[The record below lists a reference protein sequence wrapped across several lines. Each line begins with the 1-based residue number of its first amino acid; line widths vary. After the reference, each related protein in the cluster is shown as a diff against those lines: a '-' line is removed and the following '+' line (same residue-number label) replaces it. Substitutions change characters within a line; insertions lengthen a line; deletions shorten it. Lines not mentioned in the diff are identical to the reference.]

1 MFKNNYLHIFWLVC
15 LMAPAHAAYPDR
27 PIRMIVAFPPG
38 GPTDIVSR
46 VIAKRLGERLVAD
59 MTTMRAGLLKMGR
72 PPLAAQVDTALAAL
86 HRQHVVHLDIKP
98 SNIMFR
104 PDGTAVLVDFGLSR
118 HEQLPDLLEE
128 EFTLPMGTGPY
139 MSPEQVRGGSE
150 LSFQSDMFSLGVV
163 LYGLRLTVQDID
175 HVGIAGVAIDTMIL
189 GSTFALACLIGT
201 RWLGLERKTAM
212 LIGAGSAICGA
223 AAVMAAEPVVKARA
237 EQVTVAVATVVVFGT
252 LAIFLYPAL
261 FELNRH
267 WALIPGGANGF
278 GIYVGSTI
286 HEVAQVVAAARS
298 VGPDAANSAVIA
310 KMVRVMMLAPFLVML
325 SAWLARDSTL
335 QALVEAEHAH
345 AKGQLAVP
353 WFAFG
358 FVAVVLL
365 NSLQWLPASVVAVT
379 IEIDTAL
386 LAMAMAALGLATH
399 IGAIRK
405 AGAKPLLLALILF
418 GWLIVGGALIN
429 RWVPALLG

>member
-1 MFKNNYLHIFWLVC
+1 M
-15 LMAPAHAAYPDR
+15 HALSTSQAS
-27 PIRMIVAFPPG
+27 PG
-38 GPTDIVSR
+38 PSAGHR
-46 VIAKRLGERLVAD
+46 AARLRLQ
-59 MTTMRAGLLKMGR
+59 
-72 PPLAAQVDTALAAL
+72 LAALLPGLALSGALAATGIAL
-86 HRQHVVHLDIKP
+86 GHIGWLQDHGFSALTLAI
-98 SNIMFR
+98 
-104 PDGTAVLVDFGLSR
+104 VLGMLVGNTVYPLVPRLAAASGAGVNVSK
-118 HEQLPDLLEE
+118 QNLL
-128 EFTLPMGTGPY
+128 
-139 MSPEQVRGGSE
+139 R
-150 LSFQSDMFSLGVV
+150 LGVV
-163 LYGLRLTVQDID
+163 LYGLRLTVQDIG
-175 HVGIAGVAIDTMIL
+175 HVGIAGVAIDALVL
-189 GSTFALACLIGT
+189 GSTFALACFIGT
-201 RWLGLERKTAM
+201 RWLGLDRKTAM
-212 LIGAGSAICGA
+212 LIGTGSSICGA

-261 FELNRH
+261 FELNQH

-278 GIYVGSTI
+278 GIYAGSTI

-325 SAWLARDSTL
+325 SAWLARDDKR
-335 QALVEAEHAH
+335 HAH
-345 AKGQLAVP
+345 TSAATGQAPGKLAVP

-358 FVAVVLL
+358 FVAVVLF

-379 IEIDTAL
+379 TEIDTAL
-386 LAMAMAALGLATH
+386 LAMAMAALGLSTH

>member
-1 MFKNNYLHIFWLVC
+1 M
-15 LMAPAHAAYPDR
+15 HALSTSQAS
-27 PIRMIVAFPPG
+27 PG
-38 GPTDIVSR
+38 PSAGHR
-46 VIAKRLGERLVAD
+46 AARLRLQ
-59 MTTMRAGLLKMGR
+59 
-72 PPLAAQVDTALAAL
+72 LAALLPGLALSGALAATGIAL
-86 HRQHVVHLDIKP
+86 GHIGWLQDHGFSALTLAI
-98 SNIMFR
+98 
-104 PDGTAVLVDFGLSR
+104 VLGMLVGNTVYPLVPRLAAASGAGVNVSK
-118 HEQLPDLLEE
+118 QNLL
-128 EFTLPMGTGPY
+128 
-139 MSPEQVRGGSE
+139 R
-150 LSFQSDMFSLGVV
+150 LGVV
-163 LYGLRLTVQDID
+163 LYGLRLTVQDIG
-175 HVGIAGVAIDTMIL
+175 HVGIAGVAIDALVL
-189 GSTFALACLIGT
+189 GSTFALACFIGT
-201 RWLGLERKTAM
+201 RWLGLDRKTAM
-212 LIGAGSAICGA
+212 LIGAGSSICGA

-261 FELNRH
+261 FELNQH

-278 GIYVGSTI
+278 GIYAGSTI
-286 HEVAQVVAAARS
+286 HEVAQVMAAARS

-325 SAWLARDSTL
+325 SAWLARDDKR
-335 QALVEAEHAH
+335 HAH
-345 AKGQLAVP
+345 TSAATGQAPGKLAVP

-358 FVAVVLL
+358 FVAVVLF

-379 IEIDTAL
+379 TEIDTAL
-386 LAMAMAALGLATH
+386 LAMAMAALGLSTH

>member
-1 MFKNNYLHIFWLVC
+1 M
-15 LMAPAHAAYPDR
+15 HALSTSQAS
-27 PIRMIVAFPPG
+27 PG
-38 GPTDIVSR
+38 PSAGHR
-46 VIAKRLGERLVAD
+46 AARLRLQ
-59 MTTMRAGLLKMGR
+59 
-72 PPLAAQVDTALAAL
+72 LAALLPGLALSGALAATGIAL
-86 HRQHVVHLDIKP
+86 GHIGWLQDHGFSALTLAI
-98 SNIMFR
+98 
-104 PDGTAVLVDFGLSR
+104 VLGMLVGNTVYPLVPRLAAASGAGVNVSK
-118 HEQLPDLLEE
+118 QNLL
-128 EFTLPMGTGPY
+128 
-139 MSPEQVRGGSE
+139 R
-150 LSFQSDMFSLGVV
+150 LGVV
-163 LYGLRLTVQDID
+163 LYGLRLTVQDIG
-175 HVGIAGVAIDTMIL
+175 HVGIAGVAIDALVL
-189 GSTFALACLIGT
+189 GSTFALACFIGT
-201 RWLGLERKTAM
+201 RWLGLDRKTAM
-212 LIGAGSAICGA
+212 LIGAGSSICGA

-261 FELNRH
+261 FELNQH

-278 GIYVGSTI
+278 GIYAGSTI

-325 SAWLARDSTL
+325 SAWLARDDKR
-335 QALVEAEHAH
+335 HAH
-345 AKGQLAVP
+345 TSAATGQAPGKLAVP

>member
-1 MFKNNYLHIFWLVC
+1 M
-15 LMAPAHAAYPDR
+15 HALSTSQAS
-27 PIRMIVAFPPG
+27 PG
-38 GPTDIVSR
+38 PSAGHR
-46 VIAKRLGERLVAD
+46 AARLRLQ
-59 MTTMRAGLLKMGR
+59 
-72 PPLAAQVDTALAAL
+72 LAALLPGLALSGALAATGIAL
-86 HRQHVVHLDIKP
+86 GHIGWLQDHGFSALTLAI
-98 SNIMFR
+98 
-104 PDGTAVLVDFGLSR
+104 VLGMLVGNTVYPLVPRLAAASGAGVNVSK
-118 HEQLPDLLEE
+118 QNLL
-128 EFTLPMGTGPY
+128 
-139 MSPEQVRGGSE
+139 R
-150 LSFQSDMFSLGVV
+150 LGVV
-163 LYGLRLTVQDID
+163 LYGLRLTVQDIGQ
-175 HVGIAGVAIDTMIL
+175 VGIAGVAIDALVL
-189 GSTFALACLIGT
+189 GSTFALACFIGT
-201 RWLGLERKTAM
+201 RWLGLDRKTAM
-212 LIGAGSAICGA
+212 LIGAGSSICGA

-261 FELNRH
+261 FELNQH

-278 GIYVGSTI
+278 GIYAGSTI

-325 SAWLARDSTL
+325 SAWLARDDKR
-335 QALVEAEHAH
+335 HAH
-345 AKGQLAVP
+345 TSAATGQAPGKLAVP

-358 FVAVVLL
+358 FVAVVLF

-379 IEIDTAL
+379 TEIDTAL
-386 LAMAMAALGLATH
+386 LAMAMAALGLSTH

>member
-1 MFKNNYLHIFWLVC
+1 M
-15 LMAPAHAAYPDR
+15 HALSTSQAS
-27 PIRMIVAFPPG
+27 PG
-38 GPTDIVSR
+38 PSAGHR
-46 VIAKRLGERLVAD
+46 AARLRLQ
-59 MTTMRAGLLKMGR
+59 
-72 PPLAAQVDTALAAL
+72 LAALLPGLALSGALAATGIAL
-86 HRQHVVHLDIKP
+86 GHIGWLQDHGFSALTLAI
-98 SNIMFR
+98 
-104 PDGTAVLVDFGLSR
+104 VLGMLVGNTVYPLVPRLAAASGAGVNVSK
-118 HEQLPDLLEE
+118 QNLL
-128 EFTLPMGTGPY
+128 
-139 MSPEQVRGGSE
+139 R
-150 LSFQSDMFSLGVV
+150 LGVV
-163 LYGLRLTVQDID
+163 LYGLRLTVQDIG
-175 HVGIAGVAIDTMIL
+175 HVGIAGVAIDALVL
-189 GSTFALACLIGT
+189 GSTFALACFIGT
-201 RWLGLERKTAM
+201 RWLGLDRKTAM
-212 LIGAGSAICGA
+212 LIGAGSSICGA

-261 FELNRH
+261 FELNQH

-278 GIYVGSTI
+278 GIYAGSTI

-325 SAWLARDSTL
+325 SAWLARDDKR
-335 QALVEAEHAH
+335 HAH
-345 AKGQLAVP
+345 TSAATGQAPGKLAVP

-358 FVAVVLL
+358 FVAVVLF

-379 IEIDTAL
+379 TEIDTAL
-386 LAMAMAALGLATH
+386 LAMAMAVLGLSTH